1 MTYVREDIGKKM
13 YYVSFIAAL
22 SVVVIHSNTLEGL
35 PGPAWA
41 VWVGNAIGYLQHWA
55 VPYFFVVAGF
65 FFDRGYAATERPTSS
80 FLKSKAST
88 LLVPYLFWG
97 CLWGALTLTPI
108 KYLAN
113 LRHGMAWQG
122 TVFAGQ
128 GWLSFVDSFL
138 GLTRSAPPN
147 PALWFVRLLLLFF
160 LLAPVWRWARKHARL
175 LIPLLGIGLIFFSRS
190 LSEQF
195 GVETFGGLEVCL
207 SGVAYLLFGMTV
219 SLYRLECV
227 VVPKAIALLCFA
239 LWAFISCNAIE
250 TCNFSMLPIDGWI
263 VLPLRIS
270 RTLLLVAVGAFLDE
284 KRMHFFYAHISS
296 RVVSLAFWIYCM
308 HHPITSVVG
317 IVGHLLLGRSLCA
330 DVVQMVFA
338 APLTISAC
346 ILTGMALRAHH
357 PSVYAFL
364 TGGRPER

>member
-160 LLAPVWRWARKHARL
+160 LLAPVWRWARKHTRL
-175 LIPLLGIGLIFFSRS
+175 LIPLLGAGLVCCSCSFSG
-190 LSEQF
+190 QF
-195 GVETFGGLEVCL
+195 GVESFGGIEICL
-207 SGVAYLLFGMTV
+207 SGVGYLFLGMTV
-219 SLYRLECV
+219 SIYRLECV
-227 VVPKAIALLCFA
+227 SIPKPMALFCFA
-239 LWAFISCNAIE
+239 LWAFISYNAI
-250 TCNFSMLPIDGWI
+250 NARHFSALPIDGC
-263 VLPLRIS
+263 VLVAFRIS
-270 RTLLLVAVGAFLDE
+270 PVLLLVSVWSFLDE
-284 KRMHFFYAHISS
+284 RRMSFLYEH
-296 RVVSLAFWIYCM
+296 VSPRSVALAFWIYCM
-308 HHPITSVVG
+308 HHPVSAAIG
-317 IVGHLLLGRSLCA
+317 GGAHRLFGRSLPA
-330 DVVQMVFA
+330 EFVRMGGVFC
-338 APLTISAC
+338 LTTLIC

-357 PSVYAFL
+357 PRAYAFL